1 MNPPPL
7 PPASNRHRPPHRA
20 QAGVGLIEVLVAVL
34 ILSLGVLGVAAL
46 QTRAL
51 SNNGSTMQVSMAT
64 VASYSILEAMRAD
77 RTNALAGS
85 YNTSSPIKANACPAA
100 GTSLAGYNLN
110 QWCTLQL
117 ATYLPAAAS
126 TTATIACTAANGS
139 CTVVITFDDSRAG
152 GSATQ
157 TITTTAGL

>member
-7 PPASNRHRPPHRA
+7 PPASSRRRPLHRA

-34 ILSLGVLGVAAL
+34 ILSLGVLGIAAL

-51 SNNGSTMQVSMAT
+51 SNNGSTMYQSMAT

-77 RTNALAGS
+77 RANALTGAYSGS
-85 YNTSSPIKANACPAA
+85 TITASSCPAA
-100 GTSLAGYNLN
+100 GTSLAGYTLN
-110 QWCTLQL
+110 QWCTNQL
-117 ATYLPAAAS
+117 ARYLPAVS
-126 TTATIACTAANGS
+126 TTTATITCTAANGS
-139 CTVVITFDDSRAG
+139 CTVLIQFDDSRAG

-157 TITTTAGL
+157 QVRTTAGL